1 MKQIFKEA
9 LIALDTIVAEYGLDY
24 YADKNA
30 FKVRD
35 GLQFAIEQDEGELVN
50 LYRELYRIENSN
62 DEIDV
67 QRMLTLKIRIEEL
80 ESEENE

>member
-1 MKQIFKEA
+1 MKQIFKAA
-9 LIALDTIVAEYGLDY
+9 LMALDKIVAEYGLDY
-24 YADKNA
+24 YADKNV
-30 FKVRD
+30 FKVRE

-62 DEIDV
+62 DEIDI